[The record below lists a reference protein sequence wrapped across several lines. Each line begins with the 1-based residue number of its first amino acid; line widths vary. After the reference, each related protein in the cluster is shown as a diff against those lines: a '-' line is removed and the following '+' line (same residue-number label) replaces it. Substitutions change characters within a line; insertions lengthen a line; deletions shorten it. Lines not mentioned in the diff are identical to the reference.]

1 MNNPKRSKTTYIAIV
16 ALTIAAALLFFKG
29 ESKPRDATNVTVP
42 TASAQNKDGAAAAKS
57 ANANANTV
65 TAFATNIAPMPTVNS
80 NASQTNTASSPAS
93 AANSNSSQQSE
104 AELCAP
110 LMLNG
115 NVASAAAKLAAG
127 KVALAETMANFT
139 RSSNE
144 REAAFAAQFQASE
157 AIKAA
162 MAAKRDTEL
171 SCMKDA
177 KTRDGTCVSKYAAT
191 RDNAISAN
199 ATSIVNLA
207 LSSTDA
213 DVYAAAMQVC
223 AGRNVGACAQISFA
237 SWAKLDPDNTFIW
250 LGVANEAAKRGD
262 DAAKLQAFERASQAR
277 GYSTRIQGLNNVLS
291 TTMPNLPVWLQLELA
306 RKYASSPDSNL
317 RGPDHA
323 HFSRC
328 GKPKDLDPAT
338 REQCEILNAKI
349 AEYDETSAGTYAA
362 FLQGKELG
370 WSTEKLQRIED
381 ESKLLALLPIEKIEE
396 ITPTTSC
403 QESLKTSTLMQ
414 QFMFEGNRRA
424 LRDYVAKNGK
434 SMRELAQKVSSR

>member
-1 MNNPKRSKTTYIAIV
+1 MNNPKRSKTTYIAIA
-16 ALTIAAALLFFKG
+16 ALGISAALLFFKG
-29 ESKPRDATNVTVP
+29 GSKPGDATTATKP
-42 TASAQNKDGAAAAKS
+42 IASAQNKDSAAAAKS
-57 ANANANTV
+57 GSNNTV
-65 TAFATNIAPMPTVNS
+65 TAFATNSAPSSSLNDKVG
-80 NASQTNTASSPAS
+80 TAAATAKPAS
-93 AANSNSSQQSE
+93 ATNNNSSQQNE

-162 MAAKRDTEL
+162 MASKRDTEL

-177 KTRDGTCVSKYAAT
+177 KTRDGTCIGKYAAT
-191 RDNAISAN
+191 RDNAIGASA
-199 ATSIVNLA
+199 TPIVNLA
-207 LSSTDA
+207 LTSTDP

-237 SWAKLDPDNTFIW
+237 QWAKLDPDNAFIW

-262 DAAKLQAFERASQAR
+262 DAAKLQAFERANQAR

-291 TTMPNLPVWLQLELA
+291 TAMPNLPVWLQLELA
-306 RKYASSPDSNL
+306 RTYASSPDSKL
-317 RGPDHA
+317 SGPDNA
-323 HFSRC
+323 FFSRC
-328 GKPKDLDPAT
+328 GKPKNLDPAT

-349 AEYDETSAGTYAA
+349 AEYDETSTGTYTT
-362 FLQGKELG
+362 FLHGKELG
-370 WSTEKLQRIED
+370 WSAEKLQRIED
-381 ESKLLALLPIEKIEE
+381 ESKLLALLPIAKIEE

-424 LRDYVAKNGK
+424 LRDYVAKSGK
-434 SMRELAQKVSSR
+434 SMRELAQNVSSR